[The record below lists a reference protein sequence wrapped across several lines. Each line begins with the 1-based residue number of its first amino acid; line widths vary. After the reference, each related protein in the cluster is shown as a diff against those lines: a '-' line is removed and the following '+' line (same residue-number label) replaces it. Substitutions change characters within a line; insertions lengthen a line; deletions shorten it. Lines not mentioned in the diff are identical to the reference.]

1 MTVADRSGARAPA
14 GASWLVVGIVI
25 ASLTEAITG
34 TVLALGRGDVMGDIH
49 ATPDEF
55 AWLDIA
61 YTAMKLIGFA
71 ATPWLLTRIDAQ
83 RALLVATASMGLAA
97 MLAGFAARLDLLIAL
112 RLVQGLAGAILLVS
126 GQALLFWRYAPERQP
141 VVQAI
146 FAMGAVVAPA
156 TLAPVL
162 QGWLIDAH
170 DWAWTFFLVLP
181 LAVVAIGFMM
191 FSEPIPSPALE
202 RRALDGLGLGALA
215 LALFS
220 TVWLLSQGSRW
231 DWLEDRRVGE
241 VLVLAALAFLFVAN
255 RQRRARAPLLDLALF
270 RSDDFAFA
278 FVVSFVAG
286 AALFGSAF
294 LIPTFA
300 LTVLNVTP
308 TEAGALLLPSGLVFA
323 ATLFAAA
330 LLMQLRRVPPVAT
343 VPFGILSMMIA
354 MWMLSGSTL
363 ESGPDEMMAA
373 LLLRGLGLGCL
384 FLSIT
389 LIAFARLPPAHLAFG
404 IGLFNMGRQLGGLI
418 GVAGLQTMIDHEA
431 ANSRAVLGAVLTPG
445 SQALAD
451 RVAEYSALLV
461 GRGMDPGPA
470 MAAARALLAR
480 SLAGQGSVIAF
491 NTAFAAVALMFVA
504 AVPVIIAVKVALA
517 RNAARRSA
525 AGSTA

>member
-1 MTVADRSGARAPA
+1 M
-14 GASWLVVGIVI
+14 
-25 ASLTEAITG
+25 
-34 TVLALGRGDVMGDIH
+34 
-49 ATPDEF
+49 
-55 AWLDIA
+55 
-61 YTAMKLIGFA
+61 
-71 ATPWLLTRIDAQ
+71 
-83 RALLVATASMGLAA
+83 
-97 MLAGFAARLDLLIAL
+97 
-112 RLVQGLAGAILLVS
+112 
-126 GQALLFWRYAPERQP
+126 
-141 VVQAI
+141 
-146 FAMGAVVAPA
+146 
-156 TLAPVL
+156 
-162 QGWLIDAH
+162 
-170 DWAWTFFLVLP
+170 
-181 LAVVAIGFMM
+181 
-191 FSEPIPSPALE
+191 
-202 RRALDGLGLGALA
+202 
-215 LALFS
+215 
-220 TVWLLSQGSRW
+220 
-231 DWLEDRRVGE
+231 
-241 VLVLAALAFLFVAN
+241 
-255 RQRRARAPLLDLALF
+255 
-270 RSDDFAFA
+270 
-278 FVVSFVAG
+278 AG

-525 AGSTA
+525 AGSAA